1 MSDFSIIG
9 NRTAMI
15 DAAAKTTGAGKYTD
29 DLSVPGML
37 VGKILHSPY
46 PHARIRRIDTSRAEK
61 CEGVVAVVVGQDAP
75 NPYGILPVG
84 HDEYA
89 LALDKVRYVGD
100 NVACVVAVSESIAE
114 TALELIDVEYEVLPA
129 YFDPEESMKA
139 VTDLIHDSKPGNLEK
154 DYHHVFGDPDQG
166 FAGADQIAEARFI
179 ANEVTHAAMEPH
191 STLASFEIDPHTGK
205 PGRLTVWSSTQ
216 VPYYL
221 QHKLSLVLEMPMAQ
235 IRVIKPLVGGG
246 FGGKSEVIPLE
257 IIAAIAA
264 RKAQAAV
271 KITYTREEVFWA
283 HRGRPRTIIDL
294 KTGVKKDGRITAVKA
309 RVVQDGGAYCSY
321 GVVTILYSGALLG
334 ALYDIPNIQYDG
346 YRVLTN
352 KPACGAMRG
361 HGTVNVRFAFESQL
375 DELALAIGMDPA
387 EIRQRNLLQP
397 PCITVNGLR
406 VQSYGLP
413 ECIEKTVDR
422 SGWKQRKGKLP
433 RGRGLGI
440 ACSHYVSGAANS
452 IIRSDMPHSTVN
464 IKIDRDG
471 GVVVYTGASEIGQ
484 GSDTMTAQI
493 AAEVLGCSLPRV
505 RVIAADTDLTPID
518 IGSYSSRV
526 TFMAG
531 NATLRAASEVKRLIA
546 AAAAKKMGCAA
557 EDLIFRNDQ
566 VLRKNAAASVGELAD
581 KSVRTT
587 QDEASVSGRV
597 EGQILRGSLQQ
608 KRKEEGPKEKM
619 SFEEAV
625 VAAIDFHGGLTGTGS
640 YAPPQEAR
648 GGKHKGA
655 GVGPSPAYSYS
666 AQVAEV
672 SVDEETGEVVVHK
685 VWAAHDC
692 GRALNPVSVEGQII
706 GSVWMGMGQALTEE
720 MVWKDGM
727 LMNPGLL
734 EYRSPSSVESPEV
747 EPIIVESVDP
757 EGPFGAKE
765 CSEGSLAATI
775 PAIANAIYD
784 AVGVRLRESPFTP
797 ERVLSAL
804 RAKRNARALNLTKV
818 LTRLLRHASA
828 NTADRCASKVRARN
842 ATRSIHRGEKCRP
855 PRAVPIE
862 PYKVQTAPA
871 QNCRR
876 RNRVSRGTFDAC
888 RAWQLARAGSNSH
901 PNHCRRH
908 RFNSIDAAE
917 TIRAGARS
925 RSARNRSA
933 ARHPA
938 AARRRRRNRGPHH
951 APRHR
956 ALRLSAPA
964 LCGPHRS
971 SGDRGIARTA
981 EHGHHRR

>member
-1 MSDFSIIG
+1 MTNDFSIIG
-9 NRTAMI
+9 KPVAMV
-15 DAAAKTTGAGKYTD
+15 DAAEKTTGSGKYAD
-29 DLSVPGML
+29 DLSLPGML

-46 PHARIRRIDTSRAEK
+46 PHARIRRIDTSQAEK
-61 CEGVVAVVVGQDAP
+61 LDGVAAVAIGEDAP

-84 HDEYA
+84 HDEHA
-89 LALDKVRYVGD
+89 LAIDKVRYVGD
-100 NVACVVAVSESIAE
+100 NVACVAAIDEATAE
-114 TALELIDVEYEVLPA
+114 KALQLISVDYEVLPA
-129 YFDPEESMKA
+129 YFDPEESMRA
-139 VTDLIHDSKPGNLEK
+139 QADLIHDNKPQNLEK
-154 DYHHVFGDPDQG
+154 DYHHVFGDPGKG
-166 FAGADQIAEARFI
+166 FAEADQIAEARFI

-191 STLASFEIDPHTGK
+191 STLAAFEIDSQSGN

-257 IIAAIAA
+257 IIAAIVA
-264 RKAQAAV
+264 RKARKPV

-294 KTGVKKDGRITAVKA
+294 KTGVTNQGRITAVKA
-309 RVVQDGGAYCSY
+309 RVIQDGGAYCSY

-334 ALYDIPNIQYDG
+334 ALYDIANIQYDG

-375 DELALAIGMDPA
+375 DELAAKVGIDPV
-387 EIRQRNLLQP
+387 EIRRRNLLKP
-397 PCITVNGLR
+397 PTVTVNGLR

-413 ECIEKTVDR
+413 ECIDQVAER
-422 SGWKQRKGKLP
+422 SGWKERKGNLP
-433 RGRGLGI
+433 RGRGLGF

-471 GVVVYTGASEIGQ
+471 GVVVYTGAAEIGQ
-484 GSDTMTAQI
+484 GSDTMTAQV
-493 AAEVLGCSLPRV
+493 AAEVLGCSLSRV
-505 RVIAADTDLTPID
+505 KIFAADTDLTPID

-531 NATLRAASEVKRLIA
+531 NATLRAAQEVKKQIALA
-546 AAAAKKMGCAA
+546 AARKMNCSP
-557 EDLIFRNDQ
+557 EELMFRDDSVFKQ
-566 VLRKNAAASVGELAD
+566 DGQRESSTVDRAIEQGSTASVA
-581 KSVRTT
+581 
-587 QDEASVSGRV
+587 GRV

-608 KRKEEGPKEKM
+608 KRKDEAPKARM

-625 VAAIDFHGGLTGTGS
+625 VAAIDFHGALSGTGS
-640 YAPPQEAR
+640 YAPPPEAR
-648 GGKHKGA
+648 GGKYKGA

-666 AQVAEV
+666 AQAAEV
-672 SVDEETGEVVVHK
+672 SVDEETGEVAVHK

-706 GSVWMGMGQALTEE
+706 GSVWMGMGQALSEE

-784 AVGVRLRESPFTP
+784 AVGVRLHESPFTP
-797 ERVLSAL
+797 ERVLAAL
-804 RAKRNARALNLTKV
+804 RAKRAEKKLNLTEGI
-818 LTRLLRHASA
+818 
-828 NTADRCASKVRARN
+828 D
-842 ATRSIHRGEKCRP
+842 P
-855 PRAVPIE
+855 
-862 PYKVQTAPA
+862 TAPTGFREHGGSLWFRGKGPERHPLDPS
-871 QNCRR
+871 RR
-876 RNRVSRGTFDAC
+876 E
-888 RAWQLARAGSNSH
+888 
-901 PNHCRRH
+901 
-908 RFNSIDAAE
+908 I
-917 TIRAGARS
+917 
-925 RSARNRSA
+925 
-933 ARHPA
+933 HPA
-938 AARRRRRNRGPHH
+938 AG
-951 APRHR
+951 
-956 ALRLSAPA
+956 
-964 LCGPHRS
+964 
-971 SGDRGIARTA
+971 GDD
-981 EHGHHRR
+981 

>member
-1 MSDFSIIG
+1 MTTMNNFSIIG
-9 NRTAMI
+9 KPTAMV
-15 DAAAKTTGAGKYTD
+15 DATEKTTGGGKYTD

-46 PHARIRRIDTSRAEK
+46 PHARIKRIDTSRAEK
-61 CEGVVAVVVGQDAP
+61 LDGVVAVVVGKDAP
-75 NPYGILPVG
+75 NPFGILPVG
-84 HDEYA
+84 HDEYP

-100 NVACVVAVSESIAE
+100 NVACVAAVSEAIAE
-114 TALELIDVEYEVLPA
+114 KALELIEVDYELLPA

-139 VTDLIHDSKPGNLEK
+139 QTDLIHDNKPNNLEK
-154 DYHHVFGDPDQG
+154 DYHHSFGDPEKG
-166 FAGADQIAEARFI
+166 FAEADHIAEARFI

-221 QHKLSLVLEMPMAQ
+221 QHKLSLVLEMPMQQ

-257 IIAAIAA
+257 IIAAVAA
-264 RKAQAAV
+264 RKAQAPV

-294 KTGVKKDGRITAVKA
+294 KTGIKNDGSITCVKA

-375 DELALAIGMDPA
+375 DELAEKIGMDPA
-387 EIRQRNLLQP
+387 GIRQRNLLTP

-413 ECIEKTVDR
+413 ECIEKTVER
-422 SGWKQRKGKLP
+422 SGWKRRKGKLP
-433 RGRGLGI
+433 KGRGLGI

-464 IKIDRDG
+464 MKIDRDG
-471 GVVVYTGASEIGQ
+471 GVVVYTGASDIGQ

-493 AAEVLGCSLPRV
+493 AAEVLGCSLSRV
-505 RVIAADTDLTPID
+505 RIIAADTDLTPID

-526 TFMAG
+526 TFMSG
-531 NATLRAASEVKRLIA
+531 NATLRAADDVKKRIA
-546 AAAAKKMGCAA
+546 AAAAKKMNCAA
-557 EDLIFRNDQ
+557 EDLIFRDDVVYKKGSAAPVVKKDQ
-566 VLRKNAAASVGELAD
+566 VDEVEI
-581 KSVRTT
+581 T
-587 QDEASVSGRV
+587 QAGASVSGRV

-608 KRKEEGPKEKM
+608 KRKEEGPKEWM
-619 SFEEAV
+619 TFEEAV
-625 VAAIDFHGGLTGTGS
+625 VAAIDFHGALTGTGS
-640 YAPPQEAR
+640 YAPPPEAR
-648 GGKHKGA
+648 GGKHKGG

-672 SVDEETGEVVVHK
+672 SVDEETGEVTVHK

-727 LMNPGLL
+727 LMNAGML
-734 EYRSPSSVESPEV
+734 EYRSPSSVESPEI
-747 EPIIVESVDP
+747 EPIIVESIDP

-775 PAIANAIYD
+775 PAISNAIYD
-784 AVGVRLRESPFTP
+784 AVGVRLHESPFTP
-797 ERVLSAL
+797 ERVLAAL
-804 RAKRNARALNLTKV
+804 RSKKKQKALNLTEGVDPTDPKRFREHGGS
-818 LTRLLRHASA
+818 LCFKGKGPERHAL
-828 NTADRCASKVRARN
+828 DPAR
-842 ATRSIHRGEKCRP
+842 
-855 PRAVPIE
+855 
-862 PYKVQTAPA
+862 Q
-871 QNCRR
+871 
-876 RNRVSRGTFDAC
+876 
-888 RAWQLARAGSNSH
+888 
-901 PNHCRRH
+901 
-908 RFNSIDAAE
+908 
-917 TIRAGARS
+917 
-925 RSARNRSA
+925 
-933 ARHPA
+933 PA
-938 AARRRRRNRGPHH
+938 AA
-951 APRHR
+951 
-956 ALRLSAPA
+956 PA
-964 LCGPHRS
+964 G
-971 SGDRGIARTA
+971 GAD
-981 EHGHHRR
+981 

>member
-1 MSDFSIIG
+1 MANDPRQTSNDFSIIG
-9 NRTAMI
+9 KPTAMV
-15 DAAAKTTGAGKYTD
+15 DAAGKTTGAGKYTD
-29 DLSVPGML
+29 DLSLPGML
-37 VGKILHSPY
+37 IGRILHSPY
-46 PHARIRRIDTSRAEK
+46 PHARIKRIDTSRAEK
-61 CEGVVAVVVGQDAP
+61 LEGVVALVTGKDAP

-100 NVACVVAVSESIAE
+100 NVACVAAVDEA
-114 TALELIDVEYEVLPA
+114 TADQALELIDVEYELLPA

-139 VTDLIHDSKPGNLEK
+139 ETDLIHDNKPHNLEK
-154 DYHHVFGDPDQG
+154 DYHHVFGDPDKG
-166 FAGADQIAEARFI
+166 FAQADHVAEARFI

-191 STLASFEIDPHTGK
+191 STLAAFEIDSHTGSR
-205 PGRLTVWSSTQ
+205 GRLTVQSSTQ

-264 RKAQAAV
+264 RKALAPV

-294 KTGVKKDGRITAVKA
+294 KTGMKRDGRITAVKA

-352 KPACGAMRG
+352 KPVCGAMRG

-375 DELALAIGMDPA
+375 DELAIKIGMDPA

-433 RGRGLGI
+433 QGRGLGI

-493 AAEVLGCSLPRV
+493 AAEVLGCSLGRV
-505 RVIAADTDLTPID
+505 KIVAADTDLTPID

-531 NATLRAASEVKRLIA
+531 NATLRASAEVKKQIALA
-546 AAAAKKMGCAA
+546 AARKMSCAP
-557 EDLIFRNDQ
+557 EDLIFRSDVVYKQ
-566 VLRKNAAASVGELAD
+566 GSVPPVVSKTAD
-581 KSVRTT
+581 EEVT
-587 QDEASVSGRV
+587 QSGASVSGRV
-597 EGQILRGSLQQ
+597 VGQILRGSLQQ
-608 KRKEEGPKEKM
+608 KRKDEGPKDWM
-619 SFEEAV
+619 TFEEAV
-625 VAAIDFHGGLTGTGS
+625 VAAIDFHGALIGTGS
-640 YAPPQEAR
+640 YAPPPEAR
-648 GGKHKGA
+648 GGKHKGG

-672 SVDEETGEVVVHK
+672 SVDEDTGEVTVHK

-720 MVWKDGM
+720 MIWKDGM

-747 EPIIVESVDP
+747 EPIIVESIDP

-784 AVGVRLRESPFTP
+784 AVGVRLHESPFTP

-804 RAKRNARALNLTKV
+804 RAKKNAKNINLTEGVDPTSPTTFREHGGSLWYRGKGP
-818 LTRLLRHASA
+818 LRHALDPS
-828 NTADRCASKVRARN
+828 RR
-842 ATRSIHRGEKCRP
+842 E
-855 PRAVPIE
+855 
-862 PYKVQTAPA
+862 APA
-871 QNCRR
+871 Q
-876 RNRVSRGTFDAC
+876 
-888 RAWQLARAGSNSH
+888 AG
-901 PNHCRRH
+901 
-908 RFNSIDAAE
+908 
-917 TIRAGARS
+917 
-925 RSARNRSA
+925 
-933 ARHPA
+933 
-938 AARRRRRNRGPHH
+938 
-951 APRHR
+951 
-956 ALRLSAPA
+956 
-964 LCGPHRS
+964 
-971 SGDRGIARTA
+971 GDD
-981 EHGHHRR
+981 

>member
-1 MSDFSIIG
+1 MNHGFSIIG
-9 NRTAMI
+9 KPTAMV
-15 DAAAKTTGAGKYTD
+15 DAAEKTTGSGKYTD
-29 DLSVPGML
+29 DLSMPGML
-37 VGKILHSPY
+37 IGKILHSPY
-46 PHARIRRIDTSRAEK
+46 PHARIKHINTSRAEQLD
-61 CEGVVAVVVGQDAP
+61 GVVTVAVGKDAP

-84 HDEYA
+84 HDEHA
-89 LALDKVRYVGD
+89 LATDKVRYVGD
-100 NVACVVAVSESIAE
+100 NVACVIGVSEAIAE
-114 TALELIDVEYEVLPA
+114 KALELIEVDYEVLPA

-139 VTDLIHDSKPGNLEK
+139 QSDFIHENKPGNLEK
-154 DYHHVFGDPDQG
+154 DYHHVFGNPDQG
-166 FAGADQIAEARFI
+166 FVEADHIAEARYI

-221 QHKLSLVLEMPMAQ
+221 QHKLSLVLEMPMQQ

-264 RKAQAAV
+264 RKGKAPV

-283 HRGRPRTIIDL
+283 HRGRPRTIVDL
-294 KTGVKKDGRITAVKA
+294 KTGIKDDGRITSVKA

-375 DELALAIGMDPA
+375 DELAATIGMDAA

-413 ECIEKTVDR
+413 ECIEKTVER
-422 SGWKQRKGKLP
+422 SDWKQRKGKLP
-433 RGRGLGI
+433 KGRGIGI

-493 AAEVLGCSLPRV
+493 AAEVLGCSLNRI

-531 NATLRAASEVKRLIA
+531 NATLRAAEQVKKSIA
-546 AAAAKKMGCAA
+546 AAAARKMNCAA
-557 EDLIFRNDQ
+557 ENVVFRADR
-566 VLRKNAAASVGELAD
+566 VLQKIKASERYGLAD
-581 KSVRTT
+581 ESVRPT
-587 QDEASVSGRV
+587 QSEPSVSGRV

-608 KRKEEGPKEKM
+608 KRKEEGPKEWM
-619 SFEEAV
+619 TFEEAV
-625 VAAIDFHGGLTGTGS
+625 VAAIDFHGALTGTGS
-640 YAPPQEAR
+640 YAPPPEAR
-648 GGKHKGA
+648 GGKHKGG

-672 SVDEETGEVVVHK
+672 SVDEETGEVTVHK

-692 GRALNPVSVEGQII
+692 GRALNPVAVEGQII

-720 MVWKDGM
+720 MIWKDGM

-734 EYRSPSSVESPEV
+734 EYRSPSSIESPEV
-747 EPIIVESVDP
+747 EPIIVESIDP

-784 AVGVRLRESPFTP
+784 AVGVRLHEAPFTP
-797 ERVLSAL
+797 ERVLAAL
-804 RAKRNARALNLTKV
+804 RAKNKSKALNLTEGIDPTSPARFREHGGSLCFKGKGP
-818 LTRLLRHASA
+818 RRHALDPA
-828 NTADRCASKVRARN
+828 QR
-842 ATRSIHRGEKCRP
+842 
-855 PRAVPIE
+855 
-862 PYKVQTAPA
+862 QAPA
-871 QNCRR
+871 
-876 RNRVSRGTFDAC
+876 S
-888 RAWQLARAGSNSH
+888 AG
-901 PNHCRRH
+901 
-908 RFNSIDAAE
+908 
-917 TIRAGARS
+917 GA
-925 RSARNRSA
+925 
-933 ARHPA
+933 
-938 AARRRRRNRGPHH
+938 
-951 APRHR
+951 
-956 ALRLSAPA
+956 
-964 LCGPHRS
+964 
-971 SGDRGIARTA
+971 D
-981 EHGHHRR
+981 

>member
-1 MSDFSIIG
+1 MVNDQKPTTNDSFSVIG
-9 NRTAMI
+9 KATAMV
-15 DAAAKTTGAGKYTD
+15 DAAGKTTGAGKYAD
-29 DLSVPGML
+29 DLSLPGML
-37 VGKILHSPY
+37 TGKILHSPY
-46 PHARIRRIDTSRAEK
+46 PHARLKRIDTSRAEK
-61 CEGVVAVVVGQDAP
+61 LEGVVAVITGKDAP
-75 NPYGILPVG
+75 NAYGILPVG
-84 HDEYA
+84 HDEHA
-89 LALDKVRYVGD
+89 MATDKVRYVGD
-100 NVACVVAVSESIAE
+100 NVACVIAVDEATAE
-114 TALELIDVEYEVLPA
+114 KALELIDIDYEVLPA

-139 VTDLIHDSKPGNLEK
+139 QSDFIHENKPGNLEK
-154 DYHHVFGDPDQG
+154 DYHHVFGDPDK
-166 FAGADQIAEARFI
+166 ALTEAVHVCEGRFV
-179 ANEVTHAAMEPH
+179 ANEVTHGAMEPH

-221 QHKLSLVLEMPMAQ
+221 QHKLSLVLEMPMSQ

-257 IIAAIAA
+257 IIAAVAA
-264 RKAQAAV
+264 RAAKAPV

-283 HRGRPRTIIDL
+283 HRGRPRTIVDL
-294 KTGVKKDGRITAVKA
+294 KTGVDKEGHIIAVKA

-352 KPACGAMRG
+352 KPVCGAMRG

-375 DELALAIGMDPA
+375 DELALKLNMDPA
-387 EIRQRNLLQP
+387 EIRRRNLLKP

-413 ECIEKTVDR
+413 ECIDQVVDR
-422 SGWKQRKGKLP
+422 SRWSDRKGKLAKA
-433 RGRGLGI
+433 RGLGI

-471 GVVVYTGASEIGQ
+471 GVVVYTGASDIGQ
-484 GSDTMTAQI
+484 GSDTMVAQI
-493 AAEVLGCSLPRV
+493 ASEVLGCSMARV
-505 RVIAADTDLTPID
+505 KVIAADTDLTPID

-526 TFMAG
+526 TFMNG
-531 NATLRAASEVKRLIA
+531 NATLRAAQDVKKQIA
-546 AAAAKKMGCAA
+546 LAAAKKMNCTP
-557 EDLIFRNDQ
+557 EDLVFR
-566 VLRKNAAASVGELAD
+566 ED
-581 KSVRTT
+581 KVRPKDFAERSVRAS
-587 QDEASVSGRV
+587 QVEASVSGRV

-608 KRKEEGPKEKM
+608 KRKDEGPKDQM
-619 SFEEAV
+619 TFEEAV
-625 VAAIDFHGGLTGTGS
+625 VAAIDFHGALSGTGS
-640 YAPPQEAR
+640 YAPPPDAR

-672 SVDEETGEVVVHK
+672 SVDEETGEVTVHK
-685 VWAAHDC
+685 VWASHDC

-727 LMNPGLL
+727 LMNPGML
-734 EYRSPSSVESPEV
+734 EYRSPSSVESPDI

-784 AVGVRLRESPFTP
+784 AVGVRLHESPFTP

-804 RAKRNARALNLTKV
+804 RAKKNAKAINLTEGI
-818 LTRLLRHASA
+818 
-828 NTADRCASKVRARN
+828 D
-842 ATRSIHRGEKCRP
+842 P
-855 PRAVPIE
+855 
-862 PYKVQTAPA
+862 TAPA
-871 QNCRR
+871 
-876 RNRVSRGTFDAC
+876 
-888 RAWQLARAGSNSH
+888 
-901 PNHCRRH
+901 
-908 RFNSIDAAE
+908 RF
-917 TIRAGARS
+917 R
-925 RSARNRSA
+925 
-933 ARHPA
+933 
-938 AARRRRRNRGPHH
+938 
-951 APRHR
+951 
-956 ALRLSAPA
+956 
-964 LCGPHRS
+964 
-971 SGDRGIARTA
+971 
-981 EHGHHRR
+981 EHGGSLWFRGKGPVRHALDPSRRESPAVGGDD

>member
-1 MSDFSIIG
+1 MV
-9 NRTAMI
+9 
-15 DAAAKTTGAGKYTD
+15 DAAEKTTGAGKYTD

-46 PHARIRRIDTSRAEK
+46 PHARLRRIDTSRAEK
-61 CEGVVAVVVGQDAP
+61 LEGVEAVVIGADAP
-75 NPYGILPVG
+75 KTYGILPVG
-84 HDEYA
+84 HDEYP

-100 NVACVVAVSESIAE
+100 NVACVVATSEAIAE
-114 TALELIDVEYEVLPA
+114 KALELIDVDYEVLPA

-139 VTDLIHDSKPGNLEK
+139 SSDLIHDNKPKNLEK
-154 DYHHVFGDPDQG
+154 DYHHVFGDPDAG
-166 FAGADQIAEARFI
+166 FAEADHVGEARFI

-191 STLASFEIDPHTGK
+191 STLAAFEIDPHTGK

-246 FGGKSEVIPLE
+246 FGGKSEVIPIE
-257 IIAAIAA
+257 IIAAVAA
-264 RKAQAAV
+264 RKAQAPV

-294 KTGVKKDGRITAVKA
+294 RTGVKNDGRITAVKA

-375 DELALAIGMDPA
+375 DELAAKIAMDPA
-387 EIRQRNLLQP
+387 EIRRRNLLKP

-413 ECIEKTVDR
+413 ECIEEIVDR
-422 SGWKQRKGKLP
+422 SRWKERRGKLP

-493 AAEVLGCSLPRV
+493 AAEVLGCSLSRV

-531 NATLRAASEVKRLIA
+531 NATLRAANEVKKLIA
-546 AAAAKKMGCAA
+546 AAAAKKMNCAPGDLVFREDVVVKRETNVETAAIESLPRAQSRGPA
-557 EDLIFRNDQ
+557 EQ
-566 VLRKNAAASVGELAD
+566 SSAA
-581 KSVRTT
+581 T
-587 QDEASVSGRV
+587 VSGRV

-608 KRKEEGPKEKM
+608 KRKDEGPKEQM

-625 VAAIDFHGGLTGTGS
+625 VAAIDFHGALTGTGS
-640 YAPPQEAR
+640 YAPPAEAR

-672 SVDEETGEVVVHK
+672 SVDEETGEVTVHK

-734 EYRSPSSVESPEV
+734 EYRSPSSIESPEV
-747 EPIIVESVDP
+747 EPIIVESIDP

-784 AVGVRLRESPFTP
+784 ALGIRLHESPFTP
-797 ERVLSAL
+797 ERVLAAL
-804 RAKRNARALNLTKV
+804 RARKNAKAMNLTEGV
-818 LTRLLRHASA
+818 DPTSPTRFREHGGSLCFKDKGPERHSW
-828 NTADRCASKVRARN
+828 D
-842 ATRSIHRGEKCRP
+842 P
-855 PRAVPIE
+855 
-862 PYKVQTAPA
+862 
-871 QNCRR
+871 
-876 RNRVSRGTFDAC
+876 SR
-888 RAWQLARAGSNSH
+888 H
-901 PNHCRRH
+901 K
-908 RFNSIDAAE
+908 
-917 TIRAGARS
+917 
-925 RSARNRSA
+925 
-933 ARHPA
+933 PA
-938 AARRRRRNRGPHH
+938 AGGA
-951 APRHR
+951 
-956 ALRLSAPA
+956 
-964 LCGPHRS
+964 
-971 SGDRGIARTA
+971 D
-981 EHGHHRR
+981 

>member
-1 MSDFSIIG
+1 MTDFSIIG
-9 NRTAMI
+9 KPVAMI
-15 DAAAKTTGAGKYTD
+15 DAAGKTTGAGKYTD

-46 PHARIRRIDTSRAEK
+46 PHARITRIDSSRAEAL
-61 CEGVVAVVVGQDAP
+61 EGVIAIATGKDAP
-75 NPYGILPVG
+75 KTYGILPVG
-84 HDEYA
+84 HDETA
-89 LALDKVRYVGD
+89 LAVDKVRYIGD
-100 NVACVVAVSESIAE
+100 NVACVAAVDEG
-114 TALELIDVEYEVLPA
+114 TADRALRLIDVEYEVLPA

-139 VTDLIHDSKPGNLEK
+139 ETYLIHDGKPHNLEK
-154 DYHHVFGDPDQG
+154 DYHHVFGDPEK
-166 FAGADQIAEARFI
+166 ALAEADYVAEGRFI

-205 PGRLTVWSSTQ
+205 AGRLTVWSSTQ

-257 IIAAIAA
+257 IIAAVTA
-264 RKAQAAV
+264 RKAKAPV

-283 HRGRPRTIIDL
+283 HRGRPRTLIDM
-294 KTGVKKDGRITAVKA
+294 KTGVMKDGRITAVKA

-375 DELALAIGMDPA
+375 DELSKKLGMDPA
-387 EIRQRNLLQP
+387 EIRRRNLLKP
-397 PCITVNGLR
+397 PCITINGLR

-413 ECIEKTVDR
+413 ECIDQVVKR
-422 SGWKQRKGKLP
+422 SGWDERKGKLG
-433 RGRGLGI
+433 RGKGLGI

-493 AAEVLGCSLPRV
+493 AAEVLGCSLGRL

-531 NATLRAASEVKRLIA
+531 NATLRAAGEVRKQIALA
-546 AAAAKKMGCAA
+546 AARKMNCAP
-557 EDLIFRNDQ
+557 EDLVFRKDAVYKKDNG
-566 VLRKNAAASVGELAD
+566 AELAHSTND
-581 KSVRTT
+581 SG
-587 QDEASVSGRV
+587 ASASGRV

-608 KRKEEGPKEKM
+608 KRKEEGPKDWM
-619 SFEEAV
+619 TFEEAV
-625 VAAIDFHGGLTGTGS
+625 VAAIDFHGALTGTGS
-640 YAPPQEAR
+640 YAPPAEAR
-648 GGKHKGA
+648 GGKHKGG

-672 SVDEETGEVVVHK
+672 TVDEDTGEVTVHK

-706 GSVWMGMGQALTEE
+706 GSVWMGLGQALQEE
-720 MVWKDGM
+720 MIWKDGL

-734 EYRSPSSVESPEV
+734 EYRSPSAVESPDV

-775 PAIANAIYD
+775 PAISNAIYD
-784 AVGVRLRESPFTP
+784 AVGIRLHESPFTP
-797 ERVLSAL
+797 ERVLAAL
-804 RAKRNARALNLTKV
+804 RAKRNAKAINMTEGI
-818 LTRLLRHASA
+818 
-828 NTADRCASKVRARN
+828 D
-842 ATRSIHRGEKCRP
+842 P
-855 PRAVPIE
+855 
-862 PYKVQTAPA
+862 TAPTHFREHGGSLWFRGKGPERHPLDPS
-871 QNCRR
+871 RR
-876 RNRVSRGTFDAC
+876 EVVAESRGD
-888 RAWQLARAGSNSH
+888 
-901 PNHCRRH
+901 
-908 RFNSIDAAE
+908 D
-917 TIRAGARS
+917 
-925 RSARNRSA
+925 
-933 ARHPA
+933 
-938 AARRRRRNRGPHH
+938 
-951 APRHR
+951 
-956 ALRLSAPA
+956 
-964 LCGPHRS
+964 
-971 SGDRGIARTA
+971 
-981 EHGHHRR
+981 

>member
-1 MSDFSIIG
+1 MAMNDFSIIG
-9 NRTAMI
+9 RPTAMI
-15 DAAAKTTGAGKYTD
+15 DAAEKTTGVGKYTD

-37 VGKILHSPY
+37 VGKILHSPF
-46 PHARIRRIDTSRAEK
+46 PHARIKRIDTSRAEK
-61 CEGVVAVVVGQDAP
+61 LEGVVTVAVGRDAP
-75 NPYGILPVG
+75 NPFGILPVG
-84 HDEYA
+84 HDEHA

-100 NVACVVAVSESIAE
+100 NVACVVAVSEAIAE
-114 TALELIDVEYEVLPA
+114 KGLELVDVEYELLPA

-139 VTDLIHDSKPGNLEK
+139 ETDLIHDRKPHNLEK
-154 DYHHVFGDPDQG
+154 DYHHAFGDPDKG
-166 FAGADQIAEARFI
+166 FAEADHIAEARFI

-205 PGRLTVWSSTQ
+205 QGRLTMWSSTQ

-221 QHKLSLVLEMPMAQ
+221 QHKLSLVLEMPMQQ

-257 IIAAIAA
+257 IIAAVAA
-264 RKAQAAV
+264 RKAQAPV

-294 KTGVKKDGRITAVKA
+294 KTGIRTDGSITAVKA

-375 DELALAIGMDPA
+375 DELAAKIGMDPA
-387 EIRQRNLLQP
+387 EIRQRNLLKP

-413 ECIEKTVDR
+413 ECIEKTVER
-422 SGWKQRKGKLP
+422 SGWKVRRGKLP

-471 GVVVYTGASEIGQ
+471 GVVVYTGASDIGQ
-484 GSDTMTAQI
+484 GSDTMTAQV
-493 AAEVLGCSLPRV
+493 AAEVLGCSLPRI

-531 NATLRAASEVKRLIA
+531 NAALRAAEDVKKRIA
-546 AAAAKKMGCAA
+546 AAAAKKMNCAA
-557 EDLIFRNDQ
+557 EDLTFRDDVVFKKGSAPPLVRRDQ
-566 VLRKNAAASVGELAD
+566 AEEVEM
-581 KSVRTT
+581 T
-587 QDEASVSGRV
+587 QAGASVSGRV
-597 EGQILRGSLQQ
+597 VGQILRGSLQQ
-608 KRKEEGPKEKM
+608 KRKEEGPKDWM
-619 SFEEAV
+619 TFEEAV
-625 VAAIDFHGGLTGTGS
+625 VAAIDFHGTLTGTGA
-640 YAPPQEAR
+640 YAPPIEAR
-648 GGKHKGA
+648 GGKHKGG

-672 SVDEETGEVVVHK
+672 SVDEDTGEVTVHK

-727 LMNPGLL
+727 LMNPGML
-734 EYRSPSSVESPEV
+734 EYRSPSSVESPEI
-747 EPIIVESVDP
+747 EPIIVESIDP

-775 PAIANAIYD
+775 PAISNAIYD
-784 AVGVRLRESPFTP
+784 AVGVRLHESPFTP
-797 ERVLSAL
+797 ERVLAAL
-804 RAKRNARALNLTKV
+804 RAKRKDKALNLTEGVDPTSPAGFREHGGSLCFKGKGPE
-818 LTRLLRHASA
+818 RHALDPS
-828 NTADRCASKVRARN
+828 RR
-842 ATRSIHRGEKCRP
+842 E
-855 PRAVPIE
+855 
-862 PYKVQTAPA
+862 APA
-871 QNCRR
+871 
-876 RNRVSRGTFDAC
+876 
-888 RAWQLARAGSNSH
+888 
-901 PNHCRRH
+901 
-908 RFNSIDAAE
+908 
-917 TIRAGARS
+917 
-925 RSARNRSA
+925 SARGA
-933 ARHPA
+933 
-938 AARRRRRNRGPHH
+938 
-951 APRHR
+951 
-956 ALRLSAPA
+956 
-964 LCGPHRS
+964 
-971 SGDRGIARTA
+971 D
-981 EHGHHRR
+981 

>member
-1 MSDFSIIG
+1 MNKGFSIIG
-9 NRTAMI
+9 KPTAMV
-15 DAAAKTTGAGKYTD
+15 DAAQKTTGAGKYTD
-29 DLSVPGML
+29 DLSLPGML
-37 VGKILHSPY
+37 VGKILHSPF
-46 PHARIRRIDTSRAEK
+46 PHARIKSIDTTRAEQLD
-61 CEGVVAVVVGQDAP
+61 GVVAVVVGSDAP

-84 HDEYA
+84 HDEHA
-89 LALDKVRYVGD
+89 LAVDKVRYVGD
-100 NVACVVAVSESIAE
+100 NVACVAAISEAIAE
-114 TALELIDVEYEVLPA
+114 KALELIDVGYEVLPA

-139 VTDLIHDSKPGNLEK
+139 QSDLIHDNKPGNLEK
-154 DYHHVFGDPDQG
+154 DYHHSFGDPDRG
-166 FAGADQIAEARFI
+166 FAAADHIAEARFI

-191 STLASFEIDPHTGK
+191 STLASFEVDPHTGK

-221 QHKLSLVLEMPMAQ
+221 QHKLSLVLEMPMQQ

-257 IIAAIAA
+257 IIAAVAA
-264 RKAQAAV
+264 RKAQAPV

-294 KTGVKKDGRITAVKA
+294 KTGVKNDGRITAVKA

-375 DELALAIGMDPA
+375 DELAAKIGEDPA
-387 EIRQRNLLQP
+387 EIRQRNLLKP

-413 ECIEKTVDR
+413 ECIEKTVER
-422 SGWKQRKGKLP
+422 SGWKERRGRLGK
-433 RGRGLGI
+433 GRGLGI

-493 AAEVLGCSLPRV
+493 AAEVLGCSLGRV
-505 RVIAADTDLTPID
+505 RVVAADTDLTPID

-531 NATLRAASEVKRLIA
+531 NATLRAAEEVKKIIA
-546 AAAAKKMGCAA
+546 AAAAKKMGCGVEELA
-557 EDLIFRNDQ
+557 FRGDI
-566 VLRKNAAASVGELAD
+566 VLRNGADASSWVELSD
-581 KSVRTT
+581 RSVRPT
-587 QDEASVSGRV
+587 QPEASVSGRV

-608 KRKEEGPKEKM
+608 KRKDEGPKESM
-619 SFEEAV
+619 TFEEAV
-625 VAAIDFHGGLTGTGS
+625 VAAIDFHGALTGTGS
-640 YAPPQEAR
+640 YAPPVDAR

-672 SVDEETGEVVVHK
+672 SVDEDTGEVTVHK

-734 EYRSPSSVESPEV
+734 EYRSPSAIESPEV
-747 EPIIVESVDP
+747 EAIIVESIDP

-784 AVGVRLRESPFTP
+784 AVGVRLHESPFTP
-797 ERVLSAL
+797 ERVLAAL
-804 RAKRNARALNLTKV
+804 RAKKGAKALNLTEGVDPTSPVRFREHGGSLCFEGKGPE
-818 LTRLLRHASA
+818 RHALDPSRQEFA
-828 NTADRCASKVRARN
+828 GGAD
-842 ATRSIHRGEKCRP
+842 
-855 PRAVPIE
+855 
-862 PYKVQTAPA
+862 
-871 QNCRR
+871 
-876 RNRVSRGTFDAC
+876 
-888 RAWQLARAGSNSH
+888 
-901 PNHCRRH
+901 
-908 RFNSIDAAE
+908 
-917 TIRAGARS
+917 
-925 RSARNRSA
+925 
-933 ARHPA
+933 
-938 AARRRRRNRGPHH
+938 
-951 APRHR
+951 
-956 ALRLSAPA
+956 
-964 LCGPHRS
+964 
-971 SGDRGIARTA
+971 
-981 EHGHHRR
+981 